1 MLDHDAIAT
10 DPAVS
15 ALLEVVHTR
24 FRSNVAAV
32 LVYGSYLR
40 GARDTL
46 IDLYVLL
53 DRYHPTIPRWEA
65 FLGAALSPNVYHLKT
80 SSHDT
85 NQLQKAKA
93 RSPVPVRAKCS
104 LMRVD
109 QLERAVKNTWVPYF
123 WARFSQPFVIA
134 YTANNDIRHRVEE
147 MRKTAMRTFL
157 SEIPLQTT
165 AKATFIKGF
174 ELTYKCEVRPE
185 RKNIAENIYQSNAS
199 YFEAAF
205 AVVEKDTNREFN
217 ESTSDSNSW
226 RFRRTLSKCVGV
238 LRAIKAGAT
247 FDDPLDYVAWKAAR
261 HSGINI
267 EPTPRQRRH
276 PLLFG
281 WPFLWRLYRL
291 GAFR

>member
-1 MLDHDAIAT
+1 MLDHDAVAK
-10 DPAVS
+10 DPAIS
-15 ALLEVVHTR
+15 ALLEAVHAR

-53 DRYHPTIPRWEA
+53 DRYRPTIPRWEA
-65 FLGAALSPNVYHLKT
+65 FLGAALAPNVYHLKT
-80 SSHDT
+80 SIQDT
-85 NQLQKAKA
+85 SQLQEIPALPLA
-93 RSPVPVRAKCS
+93 PVRAKCS
-104 LMRVD
+104 VMRVD
-109 QLERAVKNTWVPYF
+109 QLERAVKNTFVPYF
-123 WARFSQPFVIA
+123 WARFSQPCVVV
-134 YTANNDIRHRVEE
+134 YTANDDMRRRVGE
-147 MRKTAMRTFL
+147 MCKTAIRTFL
-157 SEIPLQTT
+157 SEIPPRST
-165 AKATFIKGF
+165 AHATFVKGF

-185 RKNIAENIYQSNAS
+185 RKGVAKILYQSNAG

-205 AVVEKDTNREFN
+205 AAVEKDTSHALNKTTC
-217 ESTSDSNSW
+217 ESSSW
-226 RFRRTLSKCVGV
+226 RLRRTVSKCIGV

-247 FDDPLDYVAWKAAR
+247 FDDPLEYVAWKASR

-267 EPTPRQRRH
+267 EPTLRQRRY

-281 WPFLWRLYRL
+281 WLFLWRLYRL